1 MDSFQRVDK
10 LLVNICK
17 KYKNDYDYV
26 SSFICHMYNFE
37 RWFLIKI
44 DRNKKKLIDNNN
56 NINNILNEMRKN
68 GKKIFITQK

>member
-1 MDSFQRVDK
+1 
-10 LLVNICK
+10 
-17 KYKNDYDYV
+17 
-26 SSFICHMYNFE
+26 MYNFE